1 MGAVPD
7 RSAIDRTIATWN
19 LTTVRKRDDY
29 RIPTSL
35 GEATADSCAGGPH
48 RIRIVTFL
56 VAAWPMWL
64 LAMMVMR

>member
-29 RIPTSL
+29 RIPKSL
-35 GEATADSCAGGPH
+35 GEATADSCADGPH